1 MNDKTIARE
10 WFYSQPKLSVPECAE
25 CDGLKVYR
33 LGYTGQYII
42 ETEIDS
48 GLGGET
54 VEIDQITDVHFNYVS
69 IADEVDRELMATR
82 EKRIWLREGEAVK
95 SAINAMDV
103 AAFAD
108 QTVVTGDVLDY
119 LSDGA
124 MMLTKRHILDR
135 DPNVM
140 MALGGHE
147 LTKQVQTGVANG
159 TSLEER
165 LSILEKFWPHDIYYC
180 SKDVG
185 GKVIA
190 VCLDNGQGRFWD
202 SQAGKLEADVKRA
215 REEGKIVL
223 IFMHEPIATR
233 DNCGERPTLWYS
245 MGAHRVLDLCG
256 ANIIG
261 AKPNGDAATKAVYSL
276 ITENADVVKG
286 IFCGHWHSMFYA
298 NVKASYKEGETVKDA
313 VIPQLIAP
321 GNAYLGHAGRVVR
334 IIVK

>member
-1 MNDKTIARE
+1 MSDKIIARD
-10 WFYSQPKLSVPECAE
+10 WFYSQPKLPVPECAE
-25 CDGLKVYR
+25 CENLKVYR

-42 ETEIDS
+42 EMEIDS

-54 VEIDQITDVHFNYVS
+54 VEIDQITDVHFNYIS
-69 IADEVDRELMATR
+69 IADQDDRELMGTR
-82 EKRIWLREGEAVK
+82 EKRVWLNEGASVK
-95 SAINAMDV
+95 SAVKAMDV

-108 QTVVTGDVLDY
+108 QTVVTGDTLDY

-124 MMLTKRHILDR
+124 MMLTKRHIIDR
-135 DPNVM
+135 DPSVM
-140 MALGGHE
+140 IALGGHE
-147 LTKQVQTGVANG
+147 LTKQMQTGL
-159 TSLEER
+159 TDELSIEER
-165 LSILEKFWPHDIYYC
+165 LSILEKFWHHDMYYY

-202 SQAGKLEADVKRA
+202 SQVGKLDADIKRA
-215 REEGKIVL
+215 RAEGRILL

-233 DNCGERPTLWYS
+233 DYCGAIPTLWYS
-245 MGAHRVLDLCG
+245 MGAHLKLDLCG

-261 AKPNGDAATKAVYSL
+261 AKPDEDAATKAVYSL

-298 NVKASYKEGETVKDA
+298 NVKASYKDGENVKDA

-321 GNAYLGHAGRVVR
+321 GNAYLDHAGRVVR